1 LAPIETASA
10 GDFYYPETRREAV
23 IDIYHGIVVSDPY
36 RWLEYLRSQE
46 VVHWLDQQNKITDLY
61 LNKTPQWKAIAER
74 LTVLTKVRSK
84 EYTGFR
90 QVGGRSFVLYED
102 PAKYQTSV
110 LASLQELDLATL
122 NIVVD
127 PRCVGDAACQRVD
140 AEIAAKAAAYAF
152 LFRELG
158 MTVMVPSH

>member
-1 LAPIETASA
+1 MT
-10 GDFYYPETRREAV
+10 
-23 IDIYHGIVVSDPY
+23 DIYHGTVVSDPY
-36 RWLEYLRSQE
+36 RWLEYVRSQE

-122 NIVVD
+122 HIVVD
-127 PRCVGDAACQRVD
+127 PRCVGDAGCQR
-140 AEIAAKAAAYAF
+140 AHC
-152 LFRELG
+152 L
-158 MTVMVPSH
+158 